1 MQTPTEKGKIMSVD
15 ELRKCIIATSFIPFT
30 LNIADGRRIPVIGR
44 DFILVPPEK
53 GRIVLVYQRGGD
65 FDILD
70 AMLITGVS
78 FESTATISPSS

>member
-1 MQTPTEKGKIMSVD
+1 MSVE
-15 ELRKCIIATSFIPFT
+15 ELRKNIVASPFVPFT

-53 GRIVLVYQRGGD
+53 GRTVVVYQRNGEYD
-65 FDILD
+65 LLD

-78 FESTATISPSS
+78 LESSTKSSPSS

>member
-1 MQTPTEKGKIMSVD
+1 MSVD
-15 ELRKCIIATSFIPFT
+15 ELRNCIVASPFVHFT

-53 GRIVLVYQRGGD
+53 GRIVMVFQRNGE

-78 FESTATISPSS
+78 FDSAANVSPSS